1 MFNCII
7 GYRNNQLVEEF
18 QTCLNEEGENTT
30 EVVCENSGISMSV
43 RPLVFLNEKNIN
55 EFLKHKKTVS
65 SYLEILSDTFF
76 PIYNRNDCTI
86 YKSSQDGSFYKL
98 ENTFDKSRDE
108 VKSLFF
114 SNLKKYSFIV
124 KW

>member
-1 MFNCII
+1 MFNCIV
-7 GYRNNQLVEEF
+7 GYRNSQLVEEF
-18 QTCLNEEGENTT
+18 EACLNEEGEKTT

-55 EFLKHKKTVS
+55 EFLQNKKTVS
-65 SYLEILSDTFF
+65 SYFEILSDSFF

-86 YKSSQDGSFYKL
+86 YKSSQDSTFYKL
-98 ENTFDKSRDE
+98 ENTFHKSRDD
-108 VKSLFF
+108 VKLLFF
-114 SNLKKYSFIV
+114 ANLKKYSYIV